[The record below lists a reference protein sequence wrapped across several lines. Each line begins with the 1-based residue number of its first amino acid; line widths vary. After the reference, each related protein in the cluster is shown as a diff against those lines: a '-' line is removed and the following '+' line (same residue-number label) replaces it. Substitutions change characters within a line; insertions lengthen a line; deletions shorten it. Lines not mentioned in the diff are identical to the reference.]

1 MSAFDQPA
9 RQSFMMEPM
18 TPRLQIYLELERLM
32 LILGE
37 AADPAAEALRDAMD
51 PIWYALSDEERH
63 LLDERRIG
71 RIRSLE
77 EIRVPAGSQV
87 FGEAPAP
94 AERRAIP
101 RGPIGGWI
109 LAA

>member
-1 MSAFDQPA
+1 
-9 RQSFMMEPM
+9 M
-18 TPRLQIYLELERLM
+18 TPRLRKYLELERLM
-32 LILGE
+32 LILDEEGD
-37 AADPAAEALRDAMD
+37 AAAEALRDAMD
-51 PIWYALSDEERH
+51 PIWYSLTEEERR

-77 EIRVPAGSQV
+77 EMRVPAGSQV

-94 AERRAIP
+94 AERRILP
-101 RGPIGGWI
+101 QEPIRGWT

>member
-1 MSAFDQPA
+1 
-9 RQSFMMEPM
+9 M
-18 TPRLQIYLELERLM
+18 TPRLRKYLELERLM
-32 LILGE
+32 LILDAEG
-37 AADPAAEALRDAMD
+37 DPTAETLRDAMD
-51 PIWYALSDEERH
+51 PIWYSLTDEERL

-71 RIRSLE
+71 RIKSLE

-94 AERRAIP
+94 AEHRTIP
-101 RGPIGGWI
+101 QGPIGGWT